1 MSAVFVDTS
10 ALIAAE
16 DGADPDLQNALCDWL
31 DHLWRTRS
39 GCTSMQALAEFYD
52 NVTTRPEGAMPKGDA
67 RAAIRRYHAWTPW
80 QTDAATLETAW
91 AIEARHQLAFG
102 DCLALAAAQHSGC
115 ALLLSTTLAHGAAFG
130 GVQVVHPALQ
140 APSGEATQP

>member
-52 NVTTRPEGAMPKGDA
+52 NVTTRPEGAMPQGDA

-91 AIEARHQLAFG
+91 RWRLPSTAAVRCCCPPRWRMARRSVACRSSIPHYRPPVERPRNH
-102 DCLALAAAQHSGC
+102 DRR
-115 ALLLSTTLAHGAAFG
+115 TDRNRPEP
-130 GVQVVHPALQ
+130 HPR
-140 APSGEATQP
+140 

>member
-39 GCTSMQALAEFYD
+39 GCTSMPCS
-52 NVTTRPEGAMPKGDA
+52 R
-67 RAAIRRYHAWTPW
+67 
-80 QTDAATLETAW
+80 
-91 AIEARHQLAFG
+91 
-102 DCLALAAAQHSGC
+102 
-115 ALLLSTTLAHGAAFG
+115 
-130 GVQVVHPALQ
+130 
-140 APSGEATQP
+140 